1 MRGARVRDQHPWIKS
16 GTGAAAAV
24 PLPVYQAFSGALLAL
39 GSLAREAGPERFL
52 HESLLILR
60 RCIGF
65 DSAWWGEVCPSTA
78 VRAPRNLMHASIGLS
93 PDFAREWNQTV
104 AASDCFARASMDSL
118 GVVVREGGGEPPG
131 DAEEMAAFVERH
143 GLRTIMA
150 ITEDLPG
157 SGLLFFVCLYRNCPR
172 SPFSDLESM
181 LFHAFSRHLLQHWT
195 YRLADMRAS
204 SKAASL
210 ASLAI
215 ADMQGRL
222 SFLGGGVGG
231 LLWKACENWQGT
243 ILPARVVDG
252 LSRAPCSIAL
262 GGSRLLLDRSGPLAV
277 LSLVDDG
284 TRALRLSPRE
294 LSAAMLYARGHS
306 YKEIARLMGLTP
318 ATVRSY
324 LKNAYGSLG
333 VSNKIELLAALST

>member
-1 MRGARVRDQHPWIKS
+1 MRDRHPWIKT
-16 GTGAAAAV
+16 GCGAAADV
-24 PLPVYQAFSGALLAL
+24 PQPVYLAFSGALLAL
-39 GSLAREAGPERFL
+39 GELARDAGPEQFL
-52 HESLLILR
+52 RGSLLILR

-65 DSAWWGEVCPSTA
+65 DSAWWGEMCPATA

-104 AASDCFARASMDSL
+104 AASDSFARASMDSL
-118 GVVVREGGGEPPG
+118 GVVVREGGGCPD
-131 DAEEMAAFVERH
+131 DADEMAVFVERH

-150 ITEDLPG
+150 ITEELPG

-181 LFHAFSRHLLQHWT
+181 LLQAFCRHLLQFWG
-195 YRLADMRAS
+195 YRLADMRAA

-215 ADMQGRL
+215 SDMQGRL
-222 SFLGGGVGG
+222 SFLGGGIGR
-231 LLWKACENWQGT
+231 LLWSACEDWQGT
-243 ILPARVVDG
+243 MLPARVVDG
-252 LSRAPCSIAL
+252 LSRAPCSIAVA
-262 GGSRLLLDRSGPLAV
+262 GNRLLLDRSGPLAV
-277 LSLVDDG
+277 LSLVDDA
-284 TRALRLSPRE
+284 TRALRVSPRE

-306 YKEIARLMGLTP
+306 YKEIARMMGLTP

-324 LKNAYGSLG
+324 LRNAYGNLG
-333 VSNKIELLAALST
+333 VSNKIELLAALNP

>member
-1 MRGARVRDQHPWIKS
+1 MPDRYPWIKTGC
-16 GTGAAAAV
+16 GTAAAV
-24 PLPVYQAFSGALLAL
+24 PQSAYLVFSGAVLAL
-39 GSLAREAGPERFL
+39 GALAREAGPEQFL
-52 HESLLILR
+52 RESLLILR
-60 RCIGF
+60 RCIDF
-65 DSAWWGEVCPSTA
+65 DSAWWGEVSPATA

-104 AASDCFARASMDSL
+104 AASDSFARASMDSL
-118 GVVVREGGGEPPG
+118 GVVVREDGGECPD

-143 GLRTIMA
+143 GLRTTMA
-150 ITEDLPG
+150 ITEELPG
-157 SGLLFFVCLYRNCPR
+157 SGLLFFVCLYRNCAR

-181 LFHAFSRHLLQHWT
+181 LFHAFSRHLLQHWAHQ
-195 YRLADMRAS
+195 LADMRAS
-204 SKAASL
+204 SKATSL

-222 SFLGGGVGG
+222 SFVGGGVGR
-231 LLWKACENWQGT
+231 LLGSVCENWQGT
-243 ILPARVVDG
+243 ILPARVADC

-262 GGSRLLLDRSGPLAV
+262 VGRRLLLERSGPLAV
-277 LSLVDDG
+277 LSLVDDM
-284 TRALRLSPRE
+284 TRALRVSPRE

-333 VSNKIELLAALST
+333 VSNKIELLAALSR

>member
-1 MRGARVRDQHPWIKS
+1 MRHQHPWIK
-16 GTGAAAAV
+16 TGCGVADAV
-24 PLPVYQAFSGALLAL
+24 PQPVYLAFSGALLAL
-39 GSLAREAGPERFL
+39 GELAREAGPEQFL
-52 HESLLILR
+52 RESLLILR

-65 DSAWWGEVCPSTA
+65 DSAWWGEVSPATA

-93 PDFAREWNQTV
+93 PDFAQEWNQTV
-104 AASDCFARASMDSL
+104 AASDSFARASMEGL
-118 GVVVREGGGEPPG
+118 GVVVREGGGAPPD
-131 DAEEMAAFVERH
+131 DAEAMAGFVERH

-150 ITEDLPG
+150 ITEELPG

-195 YRLADMRAS
+195 YRLADMRMS
-204 SKAASL
+204 SRATSL

-215 ADMQGRL
+215 SDMQGRL
-222 SFLGGGVGG
+222 SYLGGGVGR
-231 LLWKACENWQGT
+231 LLLANASENWQGT
-243 ILPARVVDG
+243 ILPAKVVDG
-252 LSRAPCSIAL
+252 LSRAPCGIVLA
-262 GGSRLLLDRSGPLAV
+262 GSRLLLERSGPLAV
-277 LSLVDDG
+277 LSLVDDA
-284 TRALRLSPRE
+284 TRALRVPPRE

-333 VSNKIELLAALST
+333 VSNKIELLAALNH